1 MTEPEIKH
9 FYLNELIT
17 SFCEQ
22 YTDYTLFLL
31 NGIRFK
37 THPDIIVNL
46 LYENNMLEFYT
57 KCKYVPFSRICV
69 SDLTYNT
76 EHLFKNIDFICRN
89 HAAPLLKKKRRNVFI
104 DILFEHYDE
113 KCLSELT
120 YNIDYDKPV
129 NGLDTELLEKYTKNV
144 SDNVLYF
151 SYNPTIKSNH
161 K

>member
-17 SFCEQ
+17 SFCQQ

-31 NGIRFK
+31 DGIQFK
-37 THPDIIVNL
+37 KHPDIIVNV
-46 LYENNMLEFYT
+46 LYENNMLDFYT
-57 KCKYVPFSRICV
+57 KCKYAPFSRIHV

-89 HAAPLLKKKRRNVFI
+89 HAVPLLKKKRRNVFF
-104 DILFEHYDE
+104 DILFEHYVE

-120 YNIDYDKPV
+120 NNIDYDKPV
-129 NGLDTELLEKYTKNV
+129 NGLDTDFLEKYTKNIG
-144 SDNVLYF
+144 DNVLYLTPKP
-151 SYNPTIKSNH
+151 NIKSNN
-161 K
+161 